1 MTKSSEVRAR
11 RSLSARGSQ
20 QKPRTPKHSSVR
32 GKHWGANQNTPG
44 LFYFIFFLLC
54 PCMVSDWGWGALPPV
69 RTDRQLMQHWEEV
82 AFASVLFSEQ
92 SESQLAAFSVE
103 REGIFF

>member
-1 MTKSSEVRAR
+1 MTKSSEVQAR
-11 RSLSARGSQ
+11 RSLSARGRQ

-44 LFYFIFFLLC
+44 LFFFFFFYC
-54 PCMVSDWGWGALPPV
+54 APTWSVTGGGALPPV
-69 RTDRQLMQHWEEV
+69 RTGRQLMQHWEEV

-92 SESQLAAFSVE
+92 SESQLAAFSVK